1 MTQSFEA
8 ALSSLEFSS
17 SFAEDAGLERR
28 LAEVQGVLSDDLTWV
43 EAALREVAA
52 DGPSPGSEASA
63 YMVSLGGKR
72 VRPMALLLSAACFG
86 PVPVE
91 SRQLAVCVELVHSAT
106 LLHDDVIDE
115 GDERRGRPA
124 ARVVWGNAVSVLAG
138 DLLLTQALVR
148 AQRYAPQ
155 LMAGLLATLRQLVHG
170 EIVQLRGR
178 AELEVSEQAYQT
190 VLRDK
195 TASLFRFSTTAGAQL
210 GGASAQHQR
219 MLGDF
224 GESLGMAFQL
234 VDDLLDY
241 TSERTGKTICADLRQ
256 GKLTLPLVLAVRE
269 APELMEQ
276 LRVIRAGDDG
286 GVLALRERV
295 VASGACTVVRN
306 RALGYTSKAI
316 EHLRHLPPSPARVL
330 LESVAEQLAARTR

>member
-1 MTQSFEA
+1 MTQSIQA

-17 SFAEDAGLERR
+17 SFAEDGGLEQR
-28 LAEVQGVLSDDLTWV
+28 LAEVQSVLSDDLSWV
-43 EAALREVAA
+43 EATLREVAA
-52 DGPSPGSEASA
+52 DGPSPGMDASR
-63 YMVSLGGKR
+63 YMVALGGKR

-86 PVPVE
+86 AVPAA

-106 LLHDDVIDE
+106 LLHDDVIDD

-138 DLLLTQALVR
+138 DMLLTHALLL
-148 AQRYAPQ
+148 AQRHAPA
-155 LMAGLLATLRQLVHG
+155 LMNGLLATLQKLVHG

-178 AELEVSEQAYQT
+178 AELEVSEHAYQT
-190 VLRDK
+190 ILRDK
-195 TASLFRFSTTAGAQL
+195 TASLFRFSTTAGAHL
-210 GGASAQHQR
+210 AGASAQHER
-219 MLGDF
+219 LLGDF

-241 TSERTGKTICADLRQ
+241 SGERTGKTMCADLRQ
-256 GKLTLPLVLAVRE
+256 GKLTLPLVLAVRD

-276 LRVIRAGDDG
+276 LAAIRAGDDSG
-286 GVLALRERV
+286 LLALRERV
-295 VASGACTVVRN
+295 VASGACNVVRS

-330 LESVAEQLAARTR
+330 LQSVAQQLADRTG